1 MNNIWIATLWKKRTD
16 VDLTK
21 AQSGLRMCVDKNL
34 NGVRNRGIKKN
45 DFYNIT
51 FNGCGNIT
59 FMYCRSSGSL
69 YIWRRNGSSDCNYYS
84 QSERN

>member
-34 NGVRNRGIKKN
+34 NGVKNRGIKKN
-45 DFYNIT
+45 GFYDIS
-51 FNGCGNIT
+51 FN
-59 FMYCRSSGSL
+59 
-69 YIWRRNGSSDCNYYS
+69 
-84 QSERN
+84 